1 MFKEIFVGK
10 IMDLTIVLKVNKNI
24 FPKKVI
30 YFEFEHILIL
40 VQTI

>member
-1 MFKEIFVGK
+1 MFKEIFIGK
-10 IMDLTIVLKVNKNI
+10 ILGLAIVLKVNKNI